1 MLAVMRVR
9 LSICA
14 FLLTLPC
21 VAQSRLE
28 NQWTKLLDQKRYSQA
43 TQLCTSWTHAKRVD
57 TQVEAQKC
65 LANLALVKGKQTTVI
80 GHSESGGDLVGDYTP
95 AAIEDALKHM
105 DEGIRLAPHDPSLY
119 TGRLD
124 ILELSGRF
132 GDMAKAVDES
142 ISMIGGAGALED
154 WLPYIHELAKM
165 GQFQAGLELCEVL
178 DKHYPNRHEVIGD
191 IGAFYNAMKQ
201 TDTSIS
207 YLERAVAL
215 APNDAMDNWNLG
227 RAYDFSGQDDLAE
240 TYYSKSIAL
249 DPAGKD
255 MPERNCIYAYF
266 VEKKLHDKDRACM
279 LQRAACEVE
288 HQTACAVTPPPS
300 AAAMPGT
307 AHP

>member
-1 MLAVMRVR
+1 MMDIQRPTR
-9 LSICA
+9 E
-14 FLLTLPC
+14 
-21 VAQSRLE
+21 VATSSFP
-28 NQWTKLLDQKRYSQA
+28 DYQA
-43 TQLCTSWTHAKRVD
+43 IF
-57 TQVEAQKC
+57 
-65 LANLALVKGKQTTVI
+65 LALTDNQFVPFFQPFVT
-80 GHSESGGDLVGDYTP
+80 L
-95 AAIEDALKHM
+95 
-105 DEGIRLAPHDPSLY
+105 R
-119 TGRLD
+119 TG
-124 ILELSGRF
+124 
-132 GDMAKAVDES
+132 
-142 ISMIGGAGALED
+142 
-154 WLPYIHELAKM
+154 
-165 GQFQAGLELCEVL
+165 Q
-178 DKHYPNRHEVIGD
+178 